1 MFGKKKIE
9 ALEKRFMELEQ
20 RVKALETSQ
29 NAQGSTDEK
38 EGVTYGQ
45 VIDEWFNGQ
54 DGGAKQ

>member
-1 MFGKKKIE
+1 MLNGKEQIC
-9 ALEKRFMELEQ
+9 LEKRFMELEQ

-38 EGVTYGQ
+38 EGITYGQ

-54 DGGAKQ
+54 EGGVKQ